1 MDLDSFGYSK
11 AEVGKIEVSPDIEE
25 RDGISVSEESGELD
39 LKEGYMKDAPTVE
52 TVHVFIISGGEDK
65 ERDYFR
71 LLCNAKSPR
80 LKVIFISK
88 KHQGLTPTQMKQEAE
103 EGIEEECFC
112 DMDNQLSR
120 YFDGDKIFMVT
131 DVDHYRRELLEQMA
145 EINLAYQWI
154 ISNPCFEIWL
164 FYHYFENPGILRPD
178 WPDEDR
184 IKSQHLKSKLNELR
198 KSDGGV
204 NAEAAYGLMDRAIV
218 NSKKNYGE
226 DSEGIPED
234 FATQMHIIGEM
245 LMGILRDDFEGMLVG
260 RAARARKFLGLKE
273 REELG

>member
-1 MDLDSFGYSK
+1 
-11 AEVGKIEVSPDIEE
+11 
-25 RDGISVSEESGELD
+25 
-39 LKEGYMKDAPTVE
+39 
-52 TVHVFIISGGEDK
+52 
-65 ERDYFR
+65 
-71 LLCNAKSPR
+71 
-80 LKVIFISK
+80 
-88 KHQGLTPTQMKQEAE
+88 MKQEAE
-103 EGIEEECFC
+103 EGIDEECFC

-145 EINLAYQWI
+145 EINPAYQWI

-164 FYHYFENPGILRPD
+164 FYHYFDNPGILRPD